1 MSLDANN
8 CPPAIHVENEFLL
21 PPTCHPHPMDPSIVC
36 ESNFCPLATRDT
48 KQNLAQALG
57 KLDLRYS
64 DCGLWQTANSQSS
77 DTFACSVSRV
87 LPQGFMSCQFRLLVA
102 VEWNIVHQLPI
113 CNIDMVNFSV
123 YWPLTVPLTKAT
135 SSHFGFLLTEGVQ
148 YSRIETLSTSHP
160 SSNRTPYRWRSC
172 SAELIT
178 TDSTKTTFSPS
189 PNWLIASNQSF
200 LS

>member
-8 CPPAIHVENEFLL
+8 CPPAIPVENEFLL

-48 KQNLAQALG
+48 KHNLTQALG

-87 LPQGFMSCQFRLLVA
+87 LPQGFVSCQFRLLA
-102 VEWNIVHQLPI
+102 TVELHI
-113 CNIDMVNFSV
+113 CPSAPFCHTDMVNFLV
-123 YWPLTVPLTKAT
+123 
-135 SSHFGFLLTEGVQ
+135 
-148 YSRIETLSTSHP
+148 
-160 SSNRTPYRWRSC
+160 C
-172 SAELIT
+172 
-178 TDSTKTTFSPS
+178 
-189 PNWLIASNQSF
+189 
-200 LS
+200 